1 MRNHAFKHGESK
13 NLFVSDTVTIFSVYY
28 KNGQRLTN
36 LQRRKEITFCLRFL
50 LLSFIEKMHLM
61 LSKRPLNLV

>member
-13 NLFVSDTVTIFSVYY
+13 NLFFSDTVTIFSVYY

-36 LQRRKEITFCLRFL
+36 NK
-50 LLSFIEKMHLM
+50 
-61 LSKRPLNLV
+61 KRNKILF